1 VLAAVNRDP
10 AHFPDPDRFDVGR
23 EGNHHLAFGQG
34 NHFCLGS
41 QLAKLEAE
49 VALGALLRRFPD
61 FSGAPEP
68 PAWRR
73 SMIIRGP
80 ESVPLTLV

>member
-1 VLAAVNRDP
+1 MSDCPSARQKSR
-10 AHFPDPDRFDVGR
+10 HVG
-23 EGNHHLAFGQG
+23 GADNAHLAFGHG

-41 QLAKLEAE
+41 QLAKLETE

-73 SMIIRGP
+73 SMIIRGA
-80 ESVPLTLV
+80 EAVPLRLT